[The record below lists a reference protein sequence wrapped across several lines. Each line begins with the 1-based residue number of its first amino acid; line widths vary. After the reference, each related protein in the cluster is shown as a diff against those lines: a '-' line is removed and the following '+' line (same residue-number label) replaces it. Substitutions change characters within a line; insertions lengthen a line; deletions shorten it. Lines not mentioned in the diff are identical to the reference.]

1 MIMTKKKLTSYLLI
15 LFTAL
20 QCTMLYGQRK
30 WKPDLE
36 YNHPKSANFVNE
48 TFVKDIG
55 IAVDM
60 KYVPNDS
67 IIKENLEMPLVING
81 WEYYAKTTL
90 HRNKYIEFLTL
101 DEIRKLYCPEVKEP
115 IIYMVNEHI
124 IMVDA
129 ISYKIDKEQIE
140 SCEAL
145 PSSDFEIFKDK
156 SLFTI
161 VHIFTKDID
170 KPIRL
175 GY

>member
-1 MIMTKKKLTSYLLI
+1 MMKKNLKSCLLI

-20 QCTMLYGQRK
+20 QCTMVYGQRR

-55 IAVDM
+55 IAVGM
-60 KYVPNDS
+60 QSVPGDS
-67 IIKENLEMPLVING
+67 IIKEDLDTPLVING
-81 WEYYAKTTL
+81 FEYYAKTTL
-90 HRNKYIEFLTL
+90 YRNKNIEFLTL
-101 DEIRKLYCPEVKEP
+101 DEICKLYCPEVKGP
-115 IIYMVNEHI
+115 NIYMINEHV

-140 SCEAL
+140 SCVAL

-156 SLFTI
+156 SLFTL